1 MRVRTTFH
9 LLLSFIF
16 VLFVLL
22 FSPPAKGL
30 VPTTYQESDIADVS
44 DETPQL
50 VVDADG
56 FTAVKISHLAIS
68 SNGKFLAAAAGKVVR
83 IWDLKNNRPWAVLRG
98 YQERQ
103 GYHIGFIDS
112 ISFSSNGQF
121 LSVGVSDNSKFGST
135 REYDLS
141 KPHELHQLMKGQR
154 GCSRKVEYSPDD
166 KYLMTFG

>member
-98 YQERQ
+98 ATKNGRAITLDLLIRSAFPPMANFCQWEFLTIVSSDRRA
-103 GYHIGFIDS
+103 S
-112 ISFSSNGQF
+112 TISA
-121 LSVGVSDNSKFGST
+121 
-135 REYDLS
+135 
-141 KPHELHQLMKGQR
+141 
-154 GCSRKVEYSPDD
+154 SP
-166 KYLMTFG
+166 TSFTS